1 MDKITRVDGVAAP
14 LLIDNIS
21 TDILSP
27 GSVMTSPKADFARG
41 LMAPWR
47 YREDGSDNPDFVL
60 NQPRFRQARVLLAG
74 KNFGCGSSREA
85 AVWCLQRYGIGC
97 VIAPSFAD
105 IFFDNAFKNGVLAI
119 RLDERAIAA
128 LAEDIGH
135 DDVPPTVSV
144 DLESMTVRAA
154 NRSFPFT
161 MEPERRVALMEGL
174 DEIDLIL
181 RDDDAISAF
190 QDRLKAEQPWLED
203 ASRAIRSTLAPTGAP

>member
-1 MDKITRVDGVAAP
+1 MDKITRVEGVAAP
-14 LLIDNIS
+14 LLVDNIS

-47 YREDGSDNPDFVL
+47 DCEDGSDNPDFVL

-74 KNFGCGSSREA
+74 RNFGCGSSREA

-119 RLDERAIAA
+119 RLDEQDIAA
-128 LAEDIGH
+128 LAAELER
-135 DDVPPTVSV
+135 DDVPATLAV
-144 DLESMTVRAA
+144 DLETMTIRGA
-154 NRSFPFT
+154 NRSIPFT
-161 MEPERRVALMEGL
+161 MDPERRVALMEGL

-181 RDDDAISAF
+181 RDDAAISAF
-190 QDRLKAEQPWLED
+190 QDRLKAEEPWLEE
-203 ASRAIRSTLAPTGAP
+203 ASLAIRSTLPAPGAP